1 MGGRLFLSSD
11 YFFQRKHGRRGT
23 KSKSKKEEEIKQERW
38 RSATRETPSACSGGN
53 EAFPERELC
62 HLQGRAMWITT
73 QKRRIEEACTR
84 KAQHVQGGPWRCPS
98 VAKVSQIREPPTRGV
113 GRREC
118 GQLAMRWGGQGDGGF
133 DRYGGSVGKVVGSR
147 GGAVFMVACPTVE
160 SHQEHIYQPSSRADG
175 LLQVPK
181 LFCLGLC

>member
-1 MGGRLFLSSD
+1 MAVVTAKLAARAGARGVADASLGNGTRLTSGLSAVGPGWGVGGGRLFLSSD

-73 QKRRIEEACTR
+73 QKRRNA
-84 KAQHVQGGPWRCPS
+84 
-98 VAKVSQIREPPTRGV
+98 
-113 GRREC
+113 
-118 GQLAMRWGGQGDGGF
+118 D
-133 DRYGGSVGKVVGSR
+133 R
-147 GGAVFMVACPTVE
+147 GGVHAE
-160 SHQEHIYQPSSRADG
+160 SAARARRT
-175 LLQVPK
+175 LALPK
-181 LFCLGLC
+181 CRQGFTNSGTSHERCGETRVRPVGNEMGWTRRWRF